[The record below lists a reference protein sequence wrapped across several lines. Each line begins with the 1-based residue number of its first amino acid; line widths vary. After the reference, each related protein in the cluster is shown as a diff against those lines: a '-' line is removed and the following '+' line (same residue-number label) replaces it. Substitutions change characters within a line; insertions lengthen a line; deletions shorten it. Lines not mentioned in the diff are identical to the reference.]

1 MEAKYLRI
9 PAVLQR
15 YGIGRT
21 TIYDLVAKSEF
32 PRPIHVGR
40 SALWSIDE
48 LARFEDAKALERE
61 PGAPGDMGWRES
73 PSASTP
79 SGVLGAGG

>member
-1 MEAKYLRI
+1 MSTRFLRLKD
-9 PAVLQR
+9 VLER

-21 TIYDLVAKSEF
+21 TVYDLVNKSQF

-48 LARFEDAKALERE
+48 LARFDEEKLAAR
-61 PGAPGDMGWRES
+61 GITA
-73 PSASTP
+73 
-79 SGVLGAGG
+79 